1 MEPDS
6 PQCPPESD
14 RVAELRS
21 QVRVVRSIWA
31 RRLYFAIGSTS
42 FVLGMIGLLLPVIP
56 TTPFLL
62 VSAHFYALSSE
73 RFYVW
78 LLTNRFFGEYIR
90 DWREHRGIPLR
101 TKVWAILLLWVT
113 IIASMVIVAIPIV
126 CVITGTAAFGVSVYI
141 WRQPTKPAKPVARIA
156 NEPQPDPGTAN

>member
-1 MEPDS
+1 MESDS

-14 RVAELRS
+14 REAELRS

-31 RRLYFAIGSTS
+31 RRLYFTIGSTS
-42 FVLGMIGLLLPVIP
+42 FVLGMIGLLLPVVP

-73 RFYVW
+73 RFYVC

-101 TKVWAILLLWVT
+101 TKVWGILLLWIT
-113 IIASMVIVAIPIV
+113 IVASMIIVAIPIV
-126 CVITGTAAFGVSVYI
+126 CAITGTAAFGVSVYI
-141 WRQPTKPAKPVARIA
+141 WRQPTKPVKTAVRIA
-156 NEPQPDPGTAN
+156 KVPQGDTGMSN